1 MAKPC
6 ASPPRTQNAA
16 RIVASSSTSSG
27 TEERTETRPEP
38 NVRAPPSSSR
48 ISGLMSPYSGRGASS
63 MTISTS
69 PSTPSSARSSSC
81 GASKPRSWP
90 RWPSAAAMT
99 SISRTVP
106 VPVVNAVSIA
116 SEPGR
121 YRRSTSNAPVGRID
135 QCPASGSSSRAKS
148 APLS

>member
-1 MAKPC
+1 
-6 ASPPRTQNAA
+6 
-16 RIVASSSTSSG
+16 
-27 TEERTETRPEP
+27 
-38 NVRAPPSSSR
+38 
-48 ISGLMSPYSGRGASS
+48 
-63 MTISTS
+63 
-69 PSTPSSARSSSC
+69 
-81 GASKPRSWP
+81 
-90 RWPSAAAMT
+90 MT

-121 YRRSTSNAPVGRID
+121 YRRSASNAPAGRID